1 MVKNCIYEIPQSDYQ
16 MNSSS
21 EMKKIVQPRSWI
33 KAPHPLVLLYCIVV
47 FAYGL
52 TWVLPSGAYKS
63 AANESGTRVVVPG
76 SFELLDEDI
85 DLPVWNLLTV
95 VPRGLAGA
103 QGVIFLVLILG
114 GALAVVR
121 SRHRSPPVG
130 RPG

>member
-1 MVKNCIYEIPQSDYQ
+1 
-16 MNSSS
+16 
-21 EMKKIVQPRSWI
+21 
-33 KAPHPLVLLYCIVV
+33 
-47 FAYGL
+47 
-52 TWVLPSGAYKS
+52 
-63 AANESGTRVVVPG
+63 VVPG

-121 SRHRSPPVG
+121 STGSIDAGIGWLIHRFEH
-130 RPG
+130 RPALVVFLSTLLIGNSIVPI